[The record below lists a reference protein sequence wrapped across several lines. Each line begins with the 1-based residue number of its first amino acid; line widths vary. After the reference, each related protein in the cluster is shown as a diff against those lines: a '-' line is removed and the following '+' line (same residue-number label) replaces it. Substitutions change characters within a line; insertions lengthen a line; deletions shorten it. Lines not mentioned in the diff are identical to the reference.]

1 MKDETELVAVSPAA
15 QIPRAPRTPPCRC
28 CRIVAM
34 LLLAGAATMVI
45 AGWGLG
51 RWLEAPGQPASSAD
65 VIVVLGGDTGSRLL
79 SSVDLYRRGFAP
91 AILLAGI
98 EADDLSKYDASL
110 NLRLQYLLGQG
121 IPRSAIWVDGT
132 SRNSWEE
139 AANALKL
146 MQGAGW
152 HKALVISDP
161 PHLRRLSWVWERAFT
176 QSNASYVLVASRPSW
191 WKSAD
196 WWRDEKSG
204 AFVLMES
211 IKIGYYYLAH

>member
-1 MKDETELVAVSPAA
+1 M
-15 QIPRAPRTPPCRC
+15 
-28 CRIVAM
+28 
-34 LLLAGAATMVI
+34 
-45 AGWGLG
+45 
-51 RWLEAPGQPASSAD
+51 
-65 VIVVLGGDTGSRLL
+65 IVVLGGDTGSRLV

-98 EADDLSKYDASL
+98 EADDLTKYDASL
-110 NLRLQYLLGQG
+110 NLRLQYLLTQG
-121 IPRSAIWVDGT
+121 IPRSAIWLDST

-146 MQGAGW
+146 MRGAGW

-161 PHLRRLSWVWERAFT
+161 PHLRRLSWVWERVFT
-176 QSNASYVLVASRPSW
+176 RSDATFVLVASRPSW

-211 IKIGYYYLAH
+211 IKIAYYHLTR